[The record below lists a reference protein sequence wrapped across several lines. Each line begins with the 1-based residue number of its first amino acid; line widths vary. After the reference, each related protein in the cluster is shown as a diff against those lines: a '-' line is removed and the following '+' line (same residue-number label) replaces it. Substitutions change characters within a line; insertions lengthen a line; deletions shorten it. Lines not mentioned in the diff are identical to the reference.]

1 MNGLNLD
8 QGHDVF
14 SHRGLGK
21 AGWQVL
27 ARLEAGDPIRPARR
41 SARAFAATLA
51 ATPFLRVNRATGKRL
66 LGKLERAG
74 LVIWRDDRALVRG
87 PASLDEAARRLG
99 VAGVQGRRWARHQL
113 ERAAYR
119 LAAARKAMTKARRG
133 RMHVVPMPP
142 LRITAEACGRGDAL
156 ARLRLV
162 GASQSSGTVTFMVSS
177 GAP

>member
-1 MNGLNLD
+1 MSGLNLD

-27 ARLEAGDPIRPARR
+27 TRLETGDPIRPARR
-41 SARAFAATLA
+41 SARAFAAALW
-51 ATPFLRVNRATGKRL
+51 LNRATGKRL

-119 LAAARKAMTKARRG
+119 LAAARKAMTKALSFLTGMTQPERSFSHGMTQG
-133 RMHVVPMPP
+133 RSEI
-142 LRITAEACGRGDAL
+142 LTA
-156 ARLRLV
+156 
-162 GASQSSGTVTFMVSS
+162 
-177 GAP
+177 